1 MQKIDDEVAQRQ
13 AAEKAAAAEHY
24 KAKATVGVAGAEYK
38 DRDSKWTLAKSTMT
52 EKIQDAE
59 KQALGTPGADMRA
72 AASHA
77 RHLHAL
83 CRIALWWHCFKREI
97 LLVRLSTAGVLCSG
111 LRCDFPVVMC

>member
-59 KQALGTPGADMRA
+59 KQALPAQICVQRRRT
-72 AASHA
+72 HA
-77 RHLHAL
+77 I
-83 CRIALWWHCFKREI
+83 CMHCAE
-97 LLVRLSTAGVLCSG
+97 
-111 LRCDFPVVMC
+111 